1 MELLRLYGKEIFSLL
16 LTVLAWVL
24 NQHFKAK
31 GKLII
36 GHLHEF
42 TFLVK
47 EPLRDSD
54 GNITNPLQTI
64 HTRSIIIENTGRET
78 ATKIELI
85 FNFKP
90 MYLNTWPYRKMTE
103 VTESDQR
110 YIVQFDSLSPK
121 EHIKIEV
128 LSINHNLPDVIYARS
143 EQSVA
148 QHIIIQ
154 PQRVLGRKLQF
165 FLSILLILGFGLFVY
180 LILLI
185 LQFIILTT

>member
-1 MELLRLYGKEIFSLL
+1 MGANVVGALWKRNFFIIVNCTG
-16 LTVLAWVL
+16 WVL

-54 GNITNPLQTI
+54 GNITNPLETI

-90 MYLNTWPYRKMTE
+90 MYLNT
-103 VTESDQR
+103 
-110 YIVQFDSLSPK
+110 
-121 EHIKIEV
+121 
-128 LSINHNLPDVIYARS
+128 
-143 EQSVA
+143 
-148 QHIIIQ
+148 
-154 PQRVLGRKLQF
+154 
-165 FLSILLILGFGLFVY
+165 
-180 LILLI
+180 
-185 LQFIILTT
+185 